1 MRDLKDPEDRTMDR
15 GSEGRG
21 QLKRCFASK
30 KGEKTARTGELI
42 VTVDGWTD
50 GKGTVGQRSQ

>member
-1 MRDLKDPEDRTMDR
+1 MRIHECCMRDLKDPE
-15 GSEGRG
+15 GRG
-21 QLKRCFASK
+21 QLKRYLTSK

>member
-1 MRDLKDPEDRTMDR
+1 MRPVLRPRD
-15 GSEGRG
+15 GQNEGRG